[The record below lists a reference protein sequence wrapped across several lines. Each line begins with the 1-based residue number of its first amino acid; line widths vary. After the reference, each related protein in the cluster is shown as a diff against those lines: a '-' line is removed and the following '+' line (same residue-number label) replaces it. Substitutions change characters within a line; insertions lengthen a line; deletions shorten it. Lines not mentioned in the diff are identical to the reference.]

1 MKFYYIYCTAFILNG
16 QIKHSTNFFTSMISR
31 GKAIDVPTLELRVI
45 ILLTDQPKKILPTA
59 HTKKIKNEKQN
70 ELTLPNFN

>member
-16 QIKHSTNFFTSMISR
+16 QIKHSTNLFTLMISR
-31 GKAIDVPTLELRVI
+31 GKAIEI
-45 ILLTDQPKKILPTA
+45 E
-59 HTKKIKNEKQN
+59 NEKQN